1 VNATDGGVTALIFH
15 NGTLVFLRSKLQ
27 GGIGSGGA
35 LAPGSEQVA
44 LNRIV
49 QECADSIYACQQ
61 QTPELA
67 ISQAVLIADEAMGA
81 GLRQQLEKGLGVPVQ
96 ELEWDRVQQYGGGTI
111 AGPRTSAAL
120 PAIAGVV

>member
-1 VNATDGGVTALIFH
+1 M
-15 NGTLVFLRSKLQ
+15 
-27 GGIGSGGA
+27 
-35 LAPGSEQVA
+35 APGSEQVA

-67 ISQAVLIADEAMGA
+67 ISQAVLIADEAMGD